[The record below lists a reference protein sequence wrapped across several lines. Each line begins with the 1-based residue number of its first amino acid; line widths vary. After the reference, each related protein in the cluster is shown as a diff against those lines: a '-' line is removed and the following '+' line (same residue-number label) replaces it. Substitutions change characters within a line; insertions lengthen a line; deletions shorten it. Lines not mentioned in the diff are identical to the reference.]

1 VLIII
6 FDEFVFYRICGNSA
20 FILGS
25 LVESEGGLQKFL
37 HAFSTERTLHTV
49 DIIRTLCHLLTHAD
63 SECVLNA
70 AGTLG
75 TIVCRS
81 YIASNL

>member
-1 VLIII
+1 MKTDFRMTACLS
-6 FDEFVFYRICGNSA
+6 RICGNSA

-25 LVESEGGLQKFL
+25 TVELESGLKHFL
-37 HAFSTERTLHTV
+37 AVFSDNRVNIVE
-49 DIIRTLCHLLTHAD
+49 ILCYLLMHPD

-81 YIASNL
+81 EHGNL